1 MKYTSQTIE
10 QMIEI
15 FSSLPTIGK
24 KSAQRLTYYLLR
36 QPEDFIQKFSDAL
49 LELKNRV
56 QLCEVCYN
64 FTEQNPCPICNSNE
78 RFQDLICVV
87 EQPDDVIAI
96 EKTNEYKGVYHVLH
110 GTINHLDGISI
121 SKLKI
126 NELIERA
133 KNAKEIIF
141 ALNPSVEGEVTIHY
155 IVNQLKRFPV
165 RLTRIARGM
174 PIGTEIQ
181 FVDDATLLNAIENRT
196 EIK

>member
-1 MKYTSQTIE
+1 MQYTSPTIE
-10 QMIEI
+10 KMIEI
-15 FSSLPTIGK
+15 LSSLPTIGK
-24 KSAQRLTYYLLR
+24 KSAQRLTYFLLR
-36 QPEDFIQKFSDAL
+36 QPDEFVRQFAETL
-49 LELKNRV
+49 AELKSRV
-56 QLCEVCYN
+56 QLCNVCFN
-64 FTEQNPCPICNSNE
+64 FTEQNPCPICSSEN
-78 RFQDLICVV
+78 RDKGLICVV

-96 EKTNEYKGVYHVLH
+96 EKTNEFNGVYHVLH

-126 NELIERA
+126 SELVERA
-133 KNAKEIIF
+133 KTAKEILF

-155 IVNQLKRFPV
+155 IVNLLRKFPV

-181 FVDDATLLNAIENRT
+181 FVDDATLMNAIENRI